1 MARRGARRKTRRQG
15 NHHEYVPVLGLT
27 HTDKGSSVHAVRKR
41 ERIRHRETEGR
52 MLARDLMSPNPAV
65 VVGHDLIAHA
75 AEIMRDRN
83 VGFIPVVTDTT
94 YRVLRGVITDRDIAV
109 RCVALGHT
117 GYCRVAEHMT
127 PTVDTVRP
135 TATIN
140 DVVAKM
146 AGAEVRRLVVADEYH
161 RPIGIISVSDL
172 ALKLGPKDPIA
183 VETLFERLAEY
194 AEPLQ
199 LPPVPEVLGDPLE
212 V

>member
-1 MARRGARRKTRRQG
+1 
-15 NHHEYVPVLGLT
+15 
-27 HTDKGSSVHAVRKR
+27 
-41 ERIRHRETEGR
+41 
-52 MLARDLMSPNPAV
+52 MLARDLMSPNPSV

-83 VGFIPVVTDTT
+83 VGFVPVVTDHT

-127 PTVDTVRP
+127 PTVDAVRP
-135 TATIN
+135 EATIS

-146 AGAEVRRLVVADEYH
+146 AGAEVRRLVVIDEYH
-161 RPIGIISVSDL
+161 RPIGIISLSDL
-172 ALKLGPKDPIA
+172 ALKLGSRDPIA
-183 VETLFERLAEY
+183 VETLLERLSEY
-194 AEPLQ
+194 AEPLL